1 MRYAPE
7 DRYELDRALPVSTAV
22 VQTGSPN
29 VNKAISVLAAVFLLA
44 AGSAVAK
51 PFQEGVQ
58 YVPIQPQPAM
68 AAGDQ
73 VEVIE
78 FFWYGCPHCRDFEPT
93 MLSWAAELPNNVTL
107 VQMPVMFGGPADLH
121 AQMYYALEGMGELE
135 RLHGKIFDA
144 MHVDKRDL
152 KTRAAVDAFLEENG
166 VDMAQFDE
174 AMGSFAVA
182 AKANRARAL
191 MRRYGVR
198 SVPSLVVDGRYRTGT
213 GFNSY
218 EEITEVIDHVVDK
231 VVNQRQ
237 AQAAR

>member
-1 MRYAPE
+1 
-7 DRYELDRALPVSTAV
+7 
-22 VQTGSPN
+22 
-29 VNKAISVLAAVFLLA
+29 
-44 AGSAVAK
+44 
-51 PFQEGVQ
+51 
-58 YVPIQPQPAM
+58 M

-93 MLSWAAELPNNVTL
+93 MLSWAAELPDNVTL